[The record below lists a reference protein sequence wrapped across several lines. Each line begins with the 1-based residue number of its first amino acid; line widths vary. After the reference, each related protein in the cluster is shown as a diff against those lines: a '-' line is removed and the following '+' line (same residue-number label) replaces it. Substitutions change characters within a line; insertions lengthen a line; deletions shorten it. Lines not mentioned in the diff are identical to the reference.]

1 VVLLLIDAIQ
11 GVTDQDAHI
20 AGYVLESGRSVVVA
34 VKSSGGSAIRRAR
47 GRYVV
52 GQQQQGLTQNQQPNG
67 D

>member
-1 VVLLLIDAIQ
+1 MAKRPDRCDRFMDRRGLALRTRHTQ
-11 GVTDQDAHI
+11 
-20 AGYVLESGRSVVVA
+20 SSRA
-34 VKSSGGSAIRRAR
+34 VKTSGGGAIRRAR